1 MSAIRFVVRDG
12 TGNLQRGTV
21 LEDGDTATLN
31 IGSSQDISLNLRRSE
46 VASFDR
52 QGSDLVVT
60 LTDGSV
66 LTLGGYFV
74 EAGAVSNQLFLSD
87 DGFLTEVQISEQGGD
102 LISAYYS
109 EAEAF
114 GKWSADDALFFTR
127 GDNVDFAI
135 ADAIVTEPEAGMLG
149 TALLTGLGGIGATG
163 AGAAVAGGAAL
174 LVGGGGGGGGDN
186 TPPEASIT
194 AGTVSVGHTVNAVDH
209 GDGVDVSG
217 VGEPG
222 AALQVT
228 VDGNTRETIV
238 AENGTWTVTYE
249 EGVLEGGEYTL
260 PVSIL
265 ATDEAGNTATST
277 DTLHIDILAHVTLET
292 ETVEQDGVV
301 SAAEANDGITIT
313 GTTEIGST
321 VSVQMGSVTHM
332 ATVAD
337 DGTWTSVFAA
347 SEIPAGDYEA
357 TVVATATDPYG
368 NTASTTSTLDIDTIT
383 SVAITSTQVEGEN
396 VVNGAERTDGVVL
409 TGTAAPGS
417 SVSVAIGDATYDAAV
432 ANDGTWSVTYP
443 ATDFP
448 NGEYELTAIAT
459 ATDAVGNVATAS
471 HTFDVDTYVNDL
483 TKTGGPVGGD
493 GVINIA
499 EAAEGVSL
507 TGTVEPGS
515 TVQVTLGGVTLPAVV
530 QPNGDW
536 SVAFNGAQIPTGET
550 PTTLTIDAT
559 DAAQNTTS
567 ISETVQID
575 RDAGFLTLSADPI
588 EGDDVINFDEASD
601 GVVLHGTATPGAV
614 VNVTFGGVEHTAV
627 SDVNGNWTTTYL
639 QTEVAGGTYPSSITA
654 TTTDSAGNTLSVADS
669 VRVDTVVDNLGIQQ
683 PIEGDNII
691 SQSDAANGVL
701 ISGTSEV
708 GSTVVVA
715 FGTSSLTTVADSNGN
730 WNVTFPASTVPAAEI
745 ASTAVTATATDL
757 AGNVRDVSANVRID
771 TIVSNMSISGT
782 AVEGD
787 NVVNASEYS
796 DGVVLN
802 GTTEIG
808 STVSVAIN
816 GVSQQATVAPNGDWS
831 ISFDPATLPFG
842 DYTANVVVTATD
854 AVGNVKSLN
863 TSFDV
868 DTQAPDAPLIRSFDK
883 DARDGVVEIGT
894 ETTTDTFTIT
904 EITAGGSANNVT
916 FTQTENTLRDRTDF
930 EFTHGVPD
938 GSQLVVTADDASG
951 NSNSTLFVLDDVA
964 TDIVDLNVAALG
976 QFDIGSINLSLA
988 EDSQLTITA
997 DDLESLSSN
1006 SNTVRINGGSDDT
1019 VNIQGAVRANTTE
1032 TINGQT
1038 FDVYSL
1044 GNEGGSLV
1052 INEDINVII

>member
-1 MSAIRFVVRDG
+1 MTAHGLLLS
-12 TGNLQRGTV
+12 QR
-21 LEDGDTATLN
+21 
-31 IGSSQDISLNLRRSE
+31 QK
-46 VASFDR
+46 FP
-52 QGSDLVVT
+52 
-60 LTDGSV
+60 
-66 LTLGGYFV
+66 LG
-74 EAGAVSNQLFLSD
+74 E
-87 DGFLTEVQISEQGGD
+87 
-102 LISAYYS
+102 
-109 EAEAF
+109 
-114 GKWSADDALFFTR
+114 
-127 GDNVDFAI
+127 
-135 ADAIVTEPEAGMLG
+135 
-149 TALLTGLGGIGATG
+149 
-163 AGAAVAGGAAL
+163 
-174 LVGGGGGGGGDN
+174 
-186 TPPEASIT
+186 
-194 AGTVSVGHTVNAVDH
+194 
-209 GDGVDVSG
+209 
-217 VGEPG
+217 
-222 AALQVT
+222 
-228 VDGNTRETIV
+228 
-238 AENGTWTVTYE
+238 
-249 EGVLEGGEYTL
+249 
-260 PVSIL
+260 
-265 ATDEAGNTATST
+265 
-277 DTLHIDILAHVTLET
+277 
-292 ETVEQDGVV
+292 
-301 SAAEANDGITIT
+301 
-313 GTTEIGST
+313 
-321 VSVQMGSVTHM
+321 
-332 ATVAD
+332 
-337 DGTWTSVFAA
+337 
-347 SEIPAGDYEA
+347 YEA

-396 VVNGAERTDGVVL
+396 VVNGAERNDGVVL

-432 ANDGTWSVTYP
+432 ANDGTWSVIYP

-515 TVQVTLGGVTLPAVV
+515 TVQVTLGAVTLPAVV

-601 GVVLHGTATPGAV
+601 GVVLYGTATPEAV
-614 VNVTFGGVEHTAV
+614 VNVTLGGVEHTAV
-627 SDVNGNWTTTYL
+627 SDVNGTWTTTYL
-639 QTEVAGGTYPSSITA
+639 PTEVAGGTYPSSITA

-715 FGTSSLTTVADSNGN
+715 FGTSSLTTVADGNGN
-730 WNVTFPASTVPAAEI
+730 WNVTFPASAVPAAEI

-831 ISFDPATLPFG
+831 ISFDPATLPLG

>member
-1 MSAIRFVVRDG
+1 
-12 TGNLQRGTV
+12 
-21 LEDGDTATLN
+21 
-31 IGSSQDISLNLRRSE
+31 
-46 VASFDR
+46 
-52 QGSDLVVT
+52 
-60 LTDGSV
+60 
-66 LTLGGYFV
+66 
-74 EAGAVSNQLFLSD
+74 
-87 DGFLTEVQISEQGGD
+87 
-102 LISAYYS
+102 
-109 EAEAF
+109 
-114 GKWSADDALFFTR
+114 
-127 GDNVDFAI
+127 
-135 ADAIVTEPEAGMLG
+135 
-149 TALLTGLGGIGATG
+149 
-163 AGAAVAGGAAL
+163 
-174 LVGGGGGGGGDN
+174 
-186 TPPEASIT
+186 
-194 AGTVSVGHTVNAVDH
+194 
-209 GDGVDVSG
+209 
-217 VGEPG
+217 
-222 AALQVT
+222 
-228 VDGNTRETIV
+228 
-238 AENGTWTVTYE
+238 
-249 EGVLEGGEYTL
+249 
-260 PVSIL
+260 
-265 ATDEAGNTATST
+265 
-277 DTLHIDILAHVTLET
+277 
-292 ETVEQDGVV
+292 
-301 SAAEANDGITIT
+301 
-313 GTTEIGST
+313 
-321 VSVQMGSVTHM
+321 
-332 ATVAD
+332 
-337 DGTWTSVFAA
+337 
-347 SEIPAGDYEA
+347 
-357 TVVATATDPYG
+357 
-368 NTASTTSTLDIDTIT
+368 
-383 SVAITSTQVEGEN
+383 
-396 VVNGAERTDGVVL
+396 L

-515 TVQVTLGGVTLPAVV
+515 TVQVTLGAVTLPAVV

-601 GVVLHGTATPGAV
+601 GVVLYGTATPEAV
-614 VNVTFGGVEHTAV
+614 VNVTLGGVEHTAV
-627 SDVNGNWTTTYL
+627 SDVNGTWTTTYL
-639 QTEVAGGTYPSSITA
+639 PTEVAGGTYPSSITA

-715 FGTSSLTTVADSNGN
+715 FGTSSLTTVADGNGN
-730 WNVTFPASTVPAAEI
+730 WNVTFPASAVPAAEI

-831 ISFDPATLPFG
+831 ISFDPATLPLG